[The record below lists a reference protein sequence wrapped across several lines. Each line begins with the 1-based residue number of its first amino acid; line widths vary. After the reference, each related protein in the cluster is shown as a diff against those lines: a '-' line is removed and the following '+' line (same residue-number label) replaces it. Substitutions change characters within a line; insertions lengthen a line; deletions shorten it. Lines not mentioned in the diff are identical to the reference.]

1 MVDTYTKIVLTLIGV
16 ALCALVIQNAVPSAA
31 ALGKSDCG
39 NKSYRACH
47 FKLKIEHSG
56 SVDLD
61 MDMDQVLMEI
71 GGEIG
76 LAHGTAVVLMKD
88 VD

>member
-1 MVDTYTKIVLTLIGV
+1 MVDTYTKIVLTVIGI

-31 ALGKSDCG
+31 ALGKSSCG
-39 NKSYRACH
+39 ESYQACH
-47 FKLKIEHSG
+47 IKMKIEHSG

-61 MDMDQVLMEI
+61 MDQVLMEI
-71 GGEIG
+71 GGNLG
-76 LAHGTAVVLMKD
+76 LAHGTAIVLTKD